1 MKAFDFAE
9 SMLIGAGTII
19 ASVMFLTAVLA
30 AIAVYQW
37 ARRKLNKPLIGSDVF
52 LIKLLER
59 DDYVCID
66 GKVMRFI
73 YIVRKGDRTHLPS
86 GYLAFQRTGLGYDYY
101 PPSVMQHCEFI
112 MGKYGLKWAASNQW
126 ANLASDKV
134 EQYHRI

>member
-1 MKAFDFAE
+1 MTVSDFAE
-9 SMLIGAGTII
+9 SMLVGIGTVI
-19 ASVMFLTAVLA
+19 ACVTLLMAALA
-30 AIAVYQW
+30 AREAYQW
-37 ARRKLNKPLIGSDVF
+37 TRRKLNKPRIGRDVF

-66 GKVMRFI
+66 GKVKRFI

-86 GYLAFQRTGLGYDYY
+86 GYLAFQRTGLGYEYY
-101 PPSVMQHCEFI
+101 HPSVMQHCEFI
-112 MGKYGLKWAASNQW
+112 MGKYGLKWAASNQL